1 MNYEYFMGEVLILAE
16 KALSKGEFPVGC
28 VMVYENKVLVSGSR
42 IHSKGTIIN
51 ETDHAEIIALRQ
63 LAHKKDIEKS
73 KVSVF
78 CNLEPCLMCYGA
90 LIISGIGEIV
100 YAYEDVMGGGTSCDL
115 SMLTP
120 LYKNTKISVIPNILR
135 GESLKLFKA
144 YFLNSETNYLQN
156 TLLETFTLS
165 Q

>member
-1 MNYEYFMGEVLILAE
+1 MNYEYFMEEVLILAE

-63 LAHKKDIEKS
+63 LAYKKDIEKS

-90 LIISGIGEIV
+90 LILSGIGEIV

-120 LYKNTKISVIPNILR
+120 LYKNTKISLIPNILR
-135 GESLKLFKA
+135 DESLKLFKT
-144 YFLNSETNYLQN
+144 YFLNSETNYLQGS
-156 TLLETFTLS
+156 LLETFTLN

>member
-1 MNYEYFMGEVLILAE
+1 MNYEHFMMKALTLAE

-28 VMVYENKVLVSGSR
+28 VMVYQNKVLVSGSR
-42 IHSKGTIIN
+42 IHSKGTIID
-51 ETDHAEIIALRQ
+51 ETEHAEIIALRQ
-63 LAHKKDIEKS
+63 LAHKKNIEKS

-90 LIISGIGEIV
+90 IILSGIGEIV

-115 SMLTP
+115 SILTP
-120 LYKNTKISVIPNILR
+120 LYKNTRISLIPNILR
-135 GESLKLFKA
+135 DESIKLFKT
-144 YFLNSETNYLQN
+144 YFLNSETNYIQGS
-156 TLLETFTLS
+156 LLETFTLS

>member
-1 MNYEYFMGEVLILAE
+1 MNYEYFMEKVLILAE

-28 VMVYENKVLVSGSR
+28 VMVYENKVLASGSR
-42 IHSKGTIIN
+42 IHSKGSIIN
-51 ETDHAEIIALRQ
+51 ETDHAEIIALQQ
-63 LAHKKDIEKS
+63 LAYKKDIEKN

-90 LIISGIGEIV
+90 LILSGIGEIV

-115 SMLTP
+115 SKLNP
-120 LYKNTKISVIPNILR
+120 LYKNTEVSLTPNILR
-135 GESLKLFKA
+135 SKSLTLFKT
-144 YFLNSETNYLQN
+144 YFSNPETNYLHN
-156 TLLETFTLS
+156 TLLERVTLS

>member
-1 MNYEYFMGEVLILAE
+1 MNYKYFMGKVLILAE

-28 VMVYENKVLVSGSR
+28 VMVYENEVLVSGSR

-100 YAYEDVMGGGTSCDL
+100 YAYEDVMGGGTTCDL
-115 SMLTP
+115 STLNP
-120 LYKNTKISVIPNILR
+120 LYNNSKISLIPNILR
-135 GESLKLFKA
+135 TESLKLFKT
-144 YFLNSETNYLQN
+144 YFLNPETNYLQDS
-156 TLLETFTLS
+156 LLETFTLS

>member
-1 MNYEYFMGEVLILAE
+1 MNYEYFMGKVLILAE

-28 VMVYENKVLVSGSR
+28 VMVYENEVLVSGSR

-63 LAHKKDIEKS
+63 LAYKKDIEKS

-120 LYKNTKISVIPNILR
+120 LYKNTKISLIPNILR
-135 GESLKLFKA
+135 DESLKLFKA
-144 YFLNSETNYLQN
+144 YFLNSETSYLQN
-156 TLLETFTLS
+156 TFLERFTLS

>member
-1 MNYEYFMGEVLILAE
+1 MNYEYFMKKALSLAE

-28 VMVYENKVLVSGSR
+28 VMVYQNKVLVSGLR

-51 ETDHAEIIALRQ
+51 ETDHAEIIALQQ

-90 LIISGIGEIV
+90 LILSGIGEIV
-100 YAYEDVMGGGTSCDL
+100 YA
-115 SMLTP
+115 
-120 LYKNTKISVIPNILR
+120 
-135 GESLKLFKA
+135 A
-144 YFLNSETNYLQN
+144 
-156 TLLETFTLS
+156 
-165 Q
+165 

>member
-1 MNYEYFMGEVLILAE
+1 MNYEYFMEKVLILAE
-16 KALSKGEFPVGC
+16 KALLKGEFPVGC

-42 IHSKGTIIN
+42 IHSKGSVIN
-51 ETDHAEIIALRQ
+51 ETDHAEIIALQQ
-63 LAHKKDIEKS
+63 LARKRDIEKN

-90 LIISGIGEIV
+90 LILSGIGEIV

-115 SMLTP
+115 SKLNP
-120 LYKNTKISVIPNILR
+120 LYKNTKVSLTPNILR
-135 GESLKLFKA
+135 NKSLTLFKT
-144 YFLNSETNYLQN
+144 YFSSPETNYLQN
-156 TLLETFTLS
+156 TLLERVTLS

>member
-1 MNYEYFMGEVLILAE
+1 MNYEYFMKKALSLAE

-28 VMVYENKVLVSGSR
+28 VMVYQNKVLVTGSR

-63 LAHKKDIEKS
+63 LADKKDVEKS

-90 LIISGIGEIV
+90 LILSGIGEIV
-100 YAYEDVMGGGTSCDL
+100 YAYEDVMGGGTCCDL
-115 SMLTP
+115 SILTP
-120 LYKNTKISVIPNILR
+120 LYKNTRISLIPNILR
-135 GESLKLFKA
+135 NESLKLFKT
-144 YFLNSETNYLQN
+144 YFSNPETNYLQDSFFA
-156 TLLETFTLS
+156 TFTLN